1 MKPNSVVVKEIN
13 EYGSNR
19 ATCLKS
25 FHFCKYYFYH
35 NQFSAPSLLIWQI
48 GFPLFA
54 FFFFLFLLFPL
65 RVFFLFLF
73 GFISLFFFLVFYL
86 IFSSSF
92 DNHRY
97 LGWINLLLMVPFNTL
112 ILLCIFLWKYNVRTE
127 NCTNCKGASEWI
139 LILLCIFLWKYSVHT
154 ENCTYC

>member
-25 FHFCKYYFYH
+25 FHFCKYCFYH

-54 FFFFLFLLFPL
+54 FFFSFFFSFPLEFFSISLWFYFTFLLSC
-65 RVFFLFLF
+65 VLFN
-73 GFISLFFFLVFYL
+73 
-86 IFSSSF
+86 FSSSF

-112 ILLCIFLWKYNVRTE
+112 ILLCIFLWKYNVHTE

-154 ENCTYC
+154 EICTYC